1 METILEYALG
11 TTISI
16 TANDAA
22 WAFEEVLRLERLL
35 TRFQDSP
42 LTQLNRDHRLE
53 NPPIELVQ
61 ALEHALEVAARTNG
75 LLTPTV
81 LKALEHA
88 GYSRSWS
95 EGESFKVSNSP
106 VSSVPTWYGVRVSKD
121 RITLPGDTQID
132 LGGTAKTW
140 IAEWVGAKLE
150 GDFMLDFGGDIFVR
164 QSKDFTVNV
173 QTPDDQPL
181 GIELPTGTWGICT
194 SSTQRRAWQGGHHL
208 IDPRTGTPL
217 ESNFVQVTAV
227 SSRATTAEVLSKL
240 AFFGSEQLRPFEHEI
255 QALLAFDAN
264 DNLKQWSNSSFTTEG
279 AKHDAQTCNTKI

>member
-1 METILEYALG
+1 METMLEYALG
-11 TTISI
+11 TTVNI
-16 TANDAA
+16 TANDAT

-42 LTQLNRDHRLE
+42 LTQLNRDHVLE

-61 ALEHALEVAARTNG
+61 ALGHALEVAARTNG
-75 LLTPTV
+75 LITPTV
-81 LKALEHA
+81 SKALEHA

-95 EGESFKVSNSP
+95 ERESFKVSNCP
-106 VSSVPTWYGVRVSKD
+106 VSSVPTWYCIRVSKD
-121 RITLPGDTQID
+121 RITLPKDTQID

-150 GDFMLDFGGDIFVR
+150 GDFVLDFGGDVFAR
-164 QSKDFTVNV
+164 QSKPFAVNA
-173 QTPDDQPL
+173 QTPNDQPL
-181 GIELPTGTWGICT
+181 GIELPAGTWGICT

-217 ESNFVQVTAV
+217 ESNFIQVTAV

-240 AFFGSEQLRPFEHEI
+240 AFFGSQQLRPFEPEI
-255 QALLAFDAN
+255 QALLAFDA
-264 DNLKQWSNSSFTTEG
+264 DNNLSEWSNSSFTT
-279 AKHDAQTCNTKI
+279 